1 MATLS
6 DYTSG
11 TITVTQ
17 NSVNF
22 TGTNTLWRTAQF
34 REGDTVQLKGY
45 TAIIAAASAA
55 DPRIASNTA
64 GTFTEPWPGPSG
76 TFAYRMRFMPDGAR
90 VTAQTT
96 TLIELLGNG
105 NLQALAGLAGA
116 TKTLPYFTGAGSMDA
131 VAGAANTM
139 PYFTGVN
146 GMAATGLTAF
156 ARSLLDD
163 NDAATML
170 GTLGLTGNAIA
181 DMLQDSFG
189 AYSTGAVDLNTLT
202 PGTRGL
208 YANNGGSNFP
218 GSGLWW
224 VETQRMYTGSSAGLR
239 QIATQY
245 PIAGSQDPI
254 IYMRVR
260 SGAGIWGPWRLL
272 TPTYGSNV
280 NGFYIRLPDGT
291 QLCYRA
297 GVAASGFAAIGSV
310 YKSAQIDWLYP
321 AAFSE
326 APYVDGA
333 TNANNAWSAVGT
345 GTATTG
351 NIAFFLPFSFSGS
364 LTCRLVAQGRWY

>member
-146 GMAATGLTAF
+146 GMAPTGLTAF

-163 NDAATML
+163 PDAATAY
-170 GTLGLTGNAIA
+170 GTLGTIPNAQLPGRLQELAAGGLTDANQANI
-181 DMLQDSFG
+181 S
-189 AYSTGAVDLNTLT
+189 
-202 PGTRGL
+202 GL
-208 YANNGGSNFP
+208 YVIS
-218 GSGLWW
+218 
-224 VETQRMYTGSSAGLR
+224 SSASNAPPIGTAFLYVMMNLSTYGR
-239 QIATQY
+239 QIAYARDSSRVASRNLTNGVWGAWTEISGGLAGANGWERQPDGIITQW
-245 PIAGSQDPI
+245 GSTVVSLNASLAATITLPTTFPTAQFN
-254 IYMRVR
+254 
-260 SGAGIWGPWRLL
+260 GALL
-272 TPTYGSNV
+272 TNGDWGSSSQRGAQLVVV
-280 NGFYIRLPDGT
+280 NFTNSTILIAANG
-291 QLCYRA
+291 A
-297 GVAASGFAAIGSV
+297 VA
-310 YKSAQIDWLYP
+310 
-321 AAFSE
+321 
-326 APYVDGA
+326 
-333 TNANNAWSAVGT
+333 
-345 GTATTG
+345 G
-351 NIAFFLPFSFSGS
+351 NIRVNFQTRGN
-364 LTCRLVAQGRWY
+364 